1 MTTSNT
7 RPANEITTEELVAA
21 YNNTALTNQGVCDEL
36 NTTWAVIRGKV
47 RSKATQELLTLER
60 TGGASGTFE
69 QSQETNDLQNITVH
83 DQATGQTSTSL
94 KSTAPLVDSNNDLP
108 EPTTDTDND
117 AVYSSEQPSE
127 FAFQFTAIIT
137 GQNFTFGA
145 DTRKDALRKFLVEAQ
160 ELKMKNITIVD
171 EDTHEEVDIKRI
183 AHNGVYIIT
192 DQQSAA

>member
-7 RPANEITTEELVAA
+7 RPANEITTDELVAA

-69 QSQETNDLQNITVH
+69 QSQETVTTEAVSLSSNT
-83 DQATGQTSTSL
+83 TSS
-94 KSTAPLVDSNNDLP
+94 APMVSSDDLP

-117 AVYSSEQPSE
+117 AVYSSEHQSE
-127 FAFQFTAIIT
+127 FAFQFTAVIT
-137 GQNFTFGA
+137 GQDFTFGA